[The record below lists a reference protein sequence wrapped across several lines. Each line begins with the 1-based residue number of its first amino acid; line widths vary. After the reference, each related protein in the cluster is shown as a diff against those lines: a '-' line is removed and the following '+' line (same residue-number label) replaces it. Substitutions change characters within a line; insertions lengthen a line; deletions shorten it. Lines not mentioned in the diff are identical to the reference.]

1 MGTVTITPSNSDP
14 TDSEPVSKV
23 TRSPI
28 TRCSGAIGTEMD
40 GVTVLTRI
48 ERTDS
53 RTSRV
58 NGTTRTSTGS
68 GTNPLLPSNLMRVRA
83 CRAHR
88 HTIDSGARMGMGMVG
103 VTRMLPLQRI
113 PMVRVMHSLRIP
125 HNGMTL
131 MVTGTGTII
140 RRNSA

>member
-1 MGTVTITPSNSDP
+1 
-14 TDSEPVSKV
+14 
-23 TRSPI
+23 
-28 TRCSGAIGTEMD
+28 MD

-103 VTRMLPLQRI
+103 VTRMLPLQH
-113 PMVRVMHSLRIP
+113 P
-125 HNGMTL
+125 NGSSDAFPSNPAQWNDSD
-131 MVTGTGTII
+131 GDGYGDNYPP
-140 RRNSA
+140 NSA